1 MTQQEKQVNYMGP
14 FITMV
19 FLFFIVGFLT
29 TANTQFQ
36 GPLKETFL
44 AEVGGLK
51 NTFATLITFSW
62 FLAYPVC
69 GRVGSSW
76 ISKYGYKGTLMRG
89 LLVMVAGLGLF
100 FASSYFTVFFPEANW
115 HAGGNVIPG
124 GFFIFLL
131 GSFVVGASATILQV
145 VINPYLTA
153 CHVKGT
159 QAIQRLAIGG
169 SANSVGTTL
178 APYFVT
184 GVVFGGL
191 AMEDIRIDQLMIPFL
206 VLIVVISL
214 IVFLLMKL
222 SLPDIQGTRIE
233 KGEKLEKSIWSF
245 RHLTLGVCAIFCYV
259 GVEVCIGANI
269 NLYAIEMNYASP
281 ALMATLY
288 WGGILTSIWIWSGQV
303 SASIIS
309 TPIYSHS
316 FLRMLLIS
324 VRICPCIA
332 SLRYFGA
339 KTMCYL
345 QFQRVW
351 ARLSISSFFCVPN
364 MDIPPLLLFLRSAK
378 LLRL

>member
-1 MTQQEKQVNYMGP
+1 M
-14 FITMV
+14 
-19 FLFFIVGFLT
+19 
-29 TANTQFQ
+29 
-36 GPLKETFL
+36 KETFL

-169 SANSVGTTL
+169 SANSVGKTL
-178 APYFVT
+178 N
-184 GVVFGGL
+184 GL
-191 AMEDIRIDQLMIPFL
+191 RTFHMASREIRIDN
-206 VLIVVISL
+206 
-214 IVFLLMKL
+214 
-222 SLPDIQGTRIE
+222 
-233 KGEKLEKSIWSF
+233 
-245 RHLTLGVCAIFCYV
+245 HLQDG
-259 GVEVCIGANI
+259 
-269 NLYAIEMNYASP
+269 SR
-281 ALMATLY
+281 
-288 WGGILTSIWIWSGQV
+288 S
-303 SASIIS
+303 
-309 TPIYSHS
+309 SHHK
-316 FLRMLLIS
+316 R
-324 VRICPCIA
+324 PQKENKETT
-332 SLRYFGA
+332 GNN
-339 KTMCYL
+339 
-345 QFQRVW
+345 
-351 ARLSISSFFCVPN
+351 ISSSMPVGFRKEN
-364 MDIPPLLLFLRSAK
+364 RKIRGSEK
-378 LLRL
+378 

>member
-14 FITMV
+14 CITMV

-89 LLVMVAGLGLF
+89 LLVMVVGLGLF

-191 AMEDIRIDQLMIPFL
+191 AT
-206 VLIVVISL
+206 VSY
-214 IVFLLMKL
+214 
-222 SLPDIQGTRIE
+222 T
-233 KGEKLEKSIWSF
+233 
-245 RHLTLGVCAIFCYV
+245 HLTL
-259 GVEVCIGANI
+259 
-269 NLYAIEMNYASP
+269 P
-281 ALMATLY
+281 T
-288 WGGILTSIWIWSGQV
+288 
-303 SASIIS
+303 
-309 TPIYSHS
+309 
-316 FLRMLLIS
+316 
-324 VRICPCIA
+324 IA
-332 SLRYFGA
+332 
-339 KTMCYL
+339 
-345 QFQRVW
+345 
-351 ARLSISSFFCVPN
+351 
-364 MDIPPLLLFLRSAK
+364 
-378 LLRL
+378 

>member
-1 MTQQEKQVNYMGP
+1 MTQQEKQINYMGP

-44 AEVGGLK
+44 SEVGGLK

-69 GRVGSSW
+69 GGVGSSW

-89 LLVMVAGLGLF
+89 LLVMIVGLGLF
-100 FASSYFTVFFPEANW
+100 FASSYFTVHFPEANW
-115 HAGGNVIPG
+115 HAGNNVIPG
-124 GFFIFLL
+124 GFLIFLL

-159 QAIQRLAIGG
+159 QSIQRLAIGG

-191 AMEDIRIDQLMIPFL
+191 SMEDIQIDQLMVPFL
-206 VLIVVISL
+206 ALMAVISL
-214 IVFLLMKL
+214 IVDEIVFARYPRNQGREGRKAGKKCMV
-222 SLPDIQGTRIE
+222 LPSSDIGR
-233 KGEKLEKSIWSF
+233 
-245 RHLTLGVCAIFCYV
+245 
-259 GVEVCIGANI
+259 
-269 NLYAIEMNYASP
+269 
-281 ALMATLY
+281 
-288 WGGILTSIWIWSGQV
+288 GG
-303 SASIIS
+303 
-309 TPIYSHS
+309 Y
-316 FLRMLLIS
+316 
-324 VRICPCIA
+324 
-332 SLRYFGA
+332 
-339 KTMCYL
+339 
-345 QFQRVW
+345 
-351 ARLSISSFFCVPN
+351 
-364 MDIPPLLLFLRSAK
+364 LLLCRSGSLYRGQYQSVHHRDGLCFSGTDGYA
-378 LLRL
+378 LLGWYACGSPCGEQSEQDFSPRAVDGYYGIGRTTRPTGHSSE

>member
-1 MTQQEKQVNYMGP
+1 MTQQEKQINYMGP

-44 AEVGGLK
+44 SEVGGLK

-69 GRVGSSW
+69 GGVGSSW

-89 LLVMVAGLGLF
+89 LLVMIVGLGLF
-100 FASSYFTVFFPEANW
+100 FASSYFTVHFPEANW
-115 HAGGNVIPG
+115 HAGNNVIPG
-124 GFFIFLL
+124 GFLIFLL

-159 QAIQRLAIGG
+159 QSIQRLAIGG

-191 AMEDIRIDQLMIPFL
+191 SMEDIQKDRNELLSVSVETIRRMADYVDAFLRDDCICVVGSSEKIKQDSRLFDSIDQLI
-206 VLIVVISL
+206 
-214 IVFLLMKL
+214 
-222 SLPDIQGTRIE
+222 R
-233 KGEKLEKSIWSF
+233 
-245 RHLTLGVCAIFCYV
+245 
-259 GVEVCIGANI
+259 
-269 NLYAIEMNYASP
+269 
-281 ALMATLY
+281 
-288 WGGILTSIWIWSGQV
+288 SGSEQEEE
-303 SASIIS
+303 
-309 TPIYSHS
+309 
-316 FLRMLLIS
+316 
-324 VRICPCIA
+324 
-332 SLRYFGA
+332 
-339 KTMCYL
+339 
-345 QFQRVW
+345 
-351 ARLSISSFFCVPN
+351 
-364 MDIPPLLLFLRSAK
+364 
-378 LLRL
+378 